1 MKSELY
7 STYAKQ
13 YDSVITDNIYN
24 AHLDRPTLLSMLG
37 SVSGLD
43 VMDLGSG
50 PGIYTQHLLESDASK
65 ITCVDYSDEMIELV
79 KEKFGERVSAYQQDL
94 SLGLPKEPSANV
106 DVMICPLVLHY
117 LEDLSVFFSEVSR
130 VLKPNGYIV
139 FSTHH
144 PFADFECTKSGNYF
158 ERELVE
164 EEWNTVGTPVPVKF
178 YRRSLME
185 ITDAIT
191 NSGLVISQLSEGKVS
206 DKVKELDKDTYE
218 RLSCNPNFIFMKCS
232 KFRG

>member
-13 YDSVITDNIYN
+13 YDCAIADNIYN

-50 PGIYTQHLLESDASK
+50 PGIYTQHLLESGASK
-65 ITCVDYSDEMIELV
+65 ITCVDYSDEMVELV

-94 SLGLPKEPSANV
+94 SLGLPKEHSATV

-144 PFADFECTKSGNYF
+144 PFADFECTKSGN
-158 ERELVE
+158 
-164 EEWNTVGTPVPVKF
+164 
-178 YRRSLME
+178 
-185 ITDAIT
+185 
-191 NSGLVISQLSEGKVS
+191 
-206 DKVKELDKDTYE
+206 
-218 RLSCNPNFIFMKCS
+218 
-232 KFRG
+232 